1 MTRSFITIFIILLI
15 FSERVSSQTIGGNST
30 FSFLRMQL
38 HPQAGALGGRNLSM
52 ISGDLGVVSENPA
65 LLTKSHH
72 ADLSANFIFLAPSIT
87 GLYGVG
93 AFHLKKTATT
103 FSLGL
108 QHILYGSQIQTD
120 AAGSVL
126 GEFRAYDQMIG
137 LTASRRYGKRWNYG
151 ATMKLINSR
160 YGPYSSLAVASDVGL
175 TYHDEEKQ
183 LKIGFVAKNM
193 GVQMKTF
200 SGIGEDLPFDMLI
213 GVTKHLEGAPLRFSV
228 TAQRIHQFDL
238 LYNDTLFAAENYGST
253 DKGGFGTKLLSHL
266 IVGTDVLIGEK
277 IVISAGYNVLRRR
290 ELRIRNLASGLTGF
304 SYGLQLNLQ
313 RLKFY
318 FSRSHHQ
325 SSLSQNQV
333 SLSFRLQSKD

>member
-1 MTRSFITIFIILLI
+1 
-15 FSERVSSQTIGGNST
+15 
-30 FSFLRMQL
+30 
-38 HPQAGALGGRNLSM
+38 
-52 ISGDLGVVSENPA
+52 
-65 LLTKSHH
+65 
-72 ADLSANFIFLAPSIT
+72 
-87 GLYGVG
+87 
-93 AFHLKKTATT
+93 
-103 FSLGL
+103 
-108 QHILYGSQIQTD
+108 
-120 AAGSVL
+120 
-126 GEFRAYDQMIG
+126 
-137 LTASRRYGKRWNYG
+137 
-151 ATMKLINSR
+151 
-160 YGPYSSLAVASDVGL
+160 VGL

-213 GVTKHLEGAPLRFSV
+213 GVTKQLEGAPLRFSL

-253 DKGGFGTKLLSHL
+253 EKGGFGTKLLSHL

-290 ELRIRNLASGLTGF
+290 ELRLRNLASGLTGF

>member
-52 ISGDLGVVSENPA
+52 ISGDLGLVSENPA

-213 GVTKHLEGAPLRFSV
+213 GVTKQLEGAPLRFSL

>member
-1 MTRSFITIFIILLI
+1 
-15 FSERVSSQTIGGNST
+15 
-30 FSFLRMQL
+30 
-38 HPQAGALGGRNLSM
+38 
-52 ISGDLGVVSENPA
+52 
-65 LLTKSHH
+65 
-72 ADLSANFIFLAPSIT
+72 
-87 GLYGVG
+87 
-93 AFHLKKTATT
+93 
-103 FSLGL
+103 
-108 QHILYGSQIQTD
+108 
-120 AAGSVL
+120 
-126 GEFRAYDQMIG
+126 MIG

-151 ATMKLINSR
+151 VTMKLINSR
-160 YGPYSSLAVASDVGL
+160 YGPYASLAVASDVGL

-213 GVTKHLEGAPLRFSV
+213 GVTKQLEGAPLRFSL

-290 ELRIRNLASGLTGF
+290 ELRLRNLASGLTGF